1 MKELSKLYNEWAGRA
16 PVLCQP
22 ITGSGSNRQYFRLSD
37 ADGQSV
43 IGVVGTC
50 YEENQAFLYLSQH
63 FADCGLPVPQI
74 LRESPDGMRYLQTD
88 LGGQSLY
95 DALKSGRES
104 GDYSVEE
111 RELIRRII
119 RLLPTIQLKGAEG
132 LDFNRCYPQ
141 AEMDETNVRFD
152 LNYFKYCILKPS
164 DVEFHELRLEQSF
177 TALTASLSHGMQQG
191 FMYRDF
197 QARNIMLDAEGNPHL
212 IDYQGG
218 RRGPIHY
225 DLASF
230 LWQASAR
237 YPEELRWQMVDEY
250 LDALRQ
256 YVEVDEDE
264 FRRQLLRMVLFR
276 QLQVLGAYGF
286 LGLVKR
292 KKYFLDSIPHAIRN
306 VKRLL
311 EQGACADAYLA
322 DVLTRLVEH
331 YMPAENPANAQPS
344 VSKYDGKG
352 PLRVRVFS
360 FSYKKGIPADES
372 GNGGGYVF
380 DCRSTHNP
388 GRYQPYKQLT
398 GLDRSVID
406 FLEKDGE
413 ILTFLESVDKLAD
426 AHVERYISR
435 GFTDLM
441 FSFGCT
447 GGQHRSVYSAQHVAE
462 HLNNKY
468 GIEVELFHRE
478 QNIRQVL
485 PAHPVRPWGRKV
497 MIFAAGMGTRLK
509 PLTDVIPKAL
519 VPVGGKP
526 LLQIQVEKM
535 QAAGFEDLVV
545 NIHHHADQ
553 VENWCKGRGRIALS
567 DERAGLLDTGGGI
580 RHALPLLEDAD
591 RFLIHN
597 VDILSNMDLE
607 AFWQQGAEA
616 EACLLVSERQTQ
628 RYLLFNEE
636 MRLVGWTNVVTGE
649 VKTPFPSLDVAKCRR
664 LAFAGIHQMHT
675 ALARE
680 MEQWPDR
687 FSIIDFYLSVCA
699 THDIRGY
706 VQPGLRL
713 LDVGKLDTLA
723 KAEELQG
730 VIS

>member
-1 MKELSKLYNEWAGRA
+1 MKELSLLYGKWAGHA
-16 PVLCQP
+16 PLKCQP
-22 ITGSGSNRQYFRLSD
+22 ITGSGSNRQYFRLAD
-37 ADGQSV
+37 ADGNSV

-50 YEENQAFLYLSQH
+50 LEENQAFLYLSHH
-63 FADCGLPVPQI
+63 FATCGLPVPRI
-74 LRESPDGMRYLQTD
+74 LAISPDAMRYLQTD
-88 LGGQSLY
+88 LGGRSLY
-95 DALKSGRES
+95 DALKAGRES
-104 GDYSVEE
+104 GDYSAEE
-111 RELIRRII
+111 RELICRII
-119 RLLPTIQLKGAEG
+119 RLLPTIQLKAAEG
-132 LDFNRCYPQ
+132 LDFSRCYPQ

-152 LNYFKYCILKPS
+152 LNYFKYCFLKPS
-164 DVEFHELRLEQSF
+164 DVNFHELRLEQSF
-177 TALTASLSHGMQQG
+177 NALTTLMTRGMLQG

-237 YPEELRWQMVDEY
+237 YPEELRWEMVDEY
-250 LDALRQ
+250 LKALRE
-256 YVEVDEDE
+256 YVEVDDDE
-264 FRRQLLRMVLFR
+264 FRRQLLRMALFR

-286 LGLVKR
+286 LGLVKH
-292 KKYFLDSIPHAIRN
+292 KKYFLESIPYAICN

-311 EQGACADAYLA
+311 EQGACEDEYLA
-322 DVLTRLVEH
+322 DVLARLVEH
-331 YMPAENPANAQPS
+331 YTSSDNPANAQPS
-344 VSKYDGKG
+344 ASKYDGRG
-352 PLRVRVFS
+352 ALRVRVFS

-398 GLDRSVID
+398 GLDQPVIS

-413 ILTFLESVDKLAD
+413 ILTFLQSVGRLAD
-426 AHVERYISR
+426 AHVERYIKR

-447 GGQHRSVYSAQHVAE
+447 GGQHRSVYCAQRVAE

-468 GIEVELFHRE
+468 GIEVELLHRE
-478 QNIRQVL
+478 QNIRQVF
-485 PAHPVRPWGRKV
+485 PAHPARPWGRKV

-509 PLTDVIPKAL
+509 PLTDMLPKAL

-535 QAAGFEDLVV
+535 QRAGFEDIVV

-553 VENWCKGRGRIALS
+553 IENWCKNRGRIALS
-567 DERAGLLDTGGGI
+567 DERAALLDTGGGI

-591 RFLIHN
+591 RFLVHN
-597 VDILSNMDLE
+597 VDILSNVDLE
-607 AFWQQGAEA
+607 EFWQQGSAP

-628 RYLLFNEE
+628 RYLLFDED
-636 MRLVGWTNVVTGE
+636 MRLVGWTNVATGE
-649 VKTPFPSLDVAKCRR
+649 VKSPFSSLDTSRCRR

-675 ALARE
+675 SLCRE
-680 MEQWPDR
+680 MERWPGK
-687 FSIIDFYLSVCA
+687 FGIIDFYLSVCA

-706 VQPGLRL
+706 VQPDLRL
-713 LDVGKLDTLA
+713 LDVGKLDALA
-723 KAEELQG
+723 EAEALHG